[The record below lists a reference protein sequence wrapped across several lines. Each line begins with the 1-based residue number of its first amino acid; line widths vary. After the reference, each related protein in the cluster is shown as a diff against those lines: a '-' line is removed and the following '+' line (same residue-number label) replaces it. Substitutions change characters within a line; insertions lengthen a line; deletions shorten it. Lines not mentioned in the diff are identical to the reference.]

1 MDSTEQSNT
10 INQMT
15 NFIVQEAQEKATDIR
30 DKAKQEINIENEKT
44 ITAAREKIRNE
55 YKNKKDQ
62 YEIQKRIEKSA
73 KQNKL
78 RIKKMAERNK
88 YVEES
93 IELAKEAILKKFQED
108 RNGYKKFLEESIIQV
123 LPSHSAHLNY

>member
-1 MDSTEQSNT
+1 MDPSEQSNT
-10 INQMT
+10 ITQMT
-15 NFIVQEAQEKATDIR
+15 NFIVQEAQEKASDIR
-30 DKAKQEINIENEKT
+30 EKAKQEINIENEKT
-44 ITAAREKIRNE
+44 ITASREKIRNE
-55 YKNKKDQ
+55 FKNKKDQ

-93 IELAKEAILKKFQED
+93 IELAKEEILKRFQGD
-108 RNGYKKFLEESIIQV
+108 KVSYKKFLEESIIQV
-123 LPSHSAHLNY
+123 YP